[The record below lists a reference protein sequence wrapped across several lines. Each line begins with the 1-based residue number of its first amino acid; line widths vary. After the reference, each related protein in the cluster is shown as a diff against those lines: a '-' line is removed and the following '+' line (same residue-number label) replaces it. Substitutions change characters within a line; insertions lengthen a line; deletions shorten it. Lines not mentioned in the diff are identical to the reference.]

1 MLSEITGLLETARD
15 ILAAETNIISRIDGT
30 VWHEQLIQMDNQ
42 VYALISRA
50 IDLLDEMED
59 EDEPSNNGNGTEP
72 E

>member
-15 ILAAETNIISRIDGT
+15 ILAAETIIISRIDGT